1 VTDDADKP
9 TDEHP
14 VLAPEAQ
21 TDPSPADQR
30 RVPGPFAEATAHT
43 GEATTNPGAPAPPG
57 PPSPI
62 LDAPPG
68 APRPAAPS
76 EPPPGPPSPILD
88 APPQAAHPA
97 APSEPPPGPPSPL
110 TGPPGASRP
119 ASPDPQPEAPA
130 APPVA
135 PVATAETLW
144 LRMPTSSGGWPAP
157 PAPPA
162 TYLGA
167 PPPQAWPAY
176 PPVGVERDNGKATAA
191 LVLGIAGL
199 VLWLT
204 LGFGVLFFVNLPLSI
219 LAWVFGVQA
228 GRSVQRGETSRGAGS
243 ARAGMIMGIV
253 GVAIG
258 ALSLVGWALLIV
270 LAGVS

>member
-1 VTDDADKP
+1 MTDDADKP
-9 TDEHP
+9 TDEHA

-21 TDPSPADQR
+21 TDSAPADQR
-30 RVPGPFAEATAHT
+30 RVPGPFAEATALT

-62 LDAPPG
+62 LDVPPG
-68 APRPAAPS
+68 APRR
-76 EPPPGPPSPILD
+76 
-88 APPQAAHPA
+88 A

-110 TGPPGASRP
+110 TGPPGASPP
-119 ASPDPQPEAPA
+119 AAPDPRPEAPA

-144 LRMPTSSGGWPAP
+144 LRTPTSSGGWPAP

-167 PPPQAWPAY
+167 PPPQAWPTY
-176 PPVGVERDNGKATAA
+176 PPVAVERDNGKATAA

>member
-1 VTDDADKP
+1 MTDDADKP

-43 GEATTNPGAPAPPG
+43 GEATTNPGAPAPQG

-68 APRPAAPS
+68 DPR
-76 EPPPGPPSPILD
+76 
-88 APPQAAHPA
+88 
-97 APSEPPPGPPSPL
+97 
-110 TGPPGASRP
+110 
-119 ASPDPQPEAPA
+119 PEAPA

-167 PPPQAWPAY
+167 PPPRAWPAY

-228 GRSVQRGETSRGAGS
+228 GLSVQRGETSRGAGS